1 MSMNESPIVNDGSHA
16 LDLGTLT
23 AEDFNR
29 HVGEPYA
36 LCQTGND
43 TTLWLASV
51 TTWGRGKRQ
60 PFTLTFRGP
69 HQPILP
75 QCIYTLE
82 NPCHGCLS
90 IFLVPIG
97 PDEVGMKYEAVF
109 S

>member
-1 MSMNESPIVNDGSHA
+1 MSMNESPIVNDGLHA

-23 AEDFNR
+23 AEDFSR
-29 HVGEPYA
+29 HVGEAYA
-36 LCQTGND
+36 MCQSGND
-43 TTLWLASV
+43 ITLQLARV
-51 TTWGRGKRQ
+51 KTWGRGKRQ

-75 QCIYTLE
+75 QRIYTLE
-82 NPCHGCLS
+82 NPDHGCLS

-97 PDEVGMKYEAVF
+97 PDESGMRYEAVF